1 MKMKVLAVA
10 VLVAA
15 GAAWAGDVAPTNYW
29 AGYVVVPAA
38 FTNAGDTGLS
48 VSNAYVCVPLAL
60 LDGVT
65 EANATNDVRAVVG
78 GLLGSLYASYA
89 ASTNKPTYMGVTQ
102 DATATVSGTNVWV
115 AMGWN
120 VTVTKALSETIP
132 AE

>member
-65 EANATNDVRAVVG
+65 
-78 GLLGSLYASYA
+78 
-89 ASTNKPTYMGVTQ
+89 
-102 DATATVSGTNVWV
+102 
-115 AMGWN
+115 
-120 VTVTKALSETIP
+120 
-132 AE
+132 